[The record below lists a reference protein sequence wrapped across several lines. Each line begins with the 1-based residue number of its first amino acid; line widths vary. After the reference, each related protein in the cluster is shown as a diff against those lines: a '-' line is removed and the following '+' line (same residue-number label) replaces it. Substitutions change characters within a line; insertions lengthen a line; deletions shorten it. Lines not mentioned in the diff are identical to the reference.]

1 MSKKTVLTI
10 VGVVAIVAIV
20 FTFQT
25 AKEGRMYQDMQPMG
39 GMPHYDEA
47 IIIDPGMPSVPG
59 LIALYDF
66 EGYYEGLPTLKDV
79 YGDHDGTILG
89 NPQVTE
95 GFSGAGLRLDGVDD
109 KVVIPHHND
118 FRGSAYGGEPFSIVV
133 MPDTQMLTEY
143 YPEEMNRLTKWVVG
157 TKDEFNTQFVIHVG
171 DVVNLEDIGDGREEQ
186 WKLASKSMGRLE
198 RAGIPFIVSPG
209 NHDYDNECVKGKKN
223 KKLSEY
229 HAYFPFQRYKDVPRG
244 RLAFGKDNAKNPS
257 NANTYAL
264 FTAGGVPF
272 IAISVE
278 FCPSDA
284 ALEWVNQVISEH
296 PDREVILSTHSYLGK
311 SGGFASSCYNPVPDD
326 PYLRAKYGLF
336 KYGCCE
342 KPGSCN
348 NGEEIYEKVVIN
360 QPQMALVVGG
370 HATGS
375 EEKTRYAGGQ
385 PINQFVRDYQADVY
399 KGKKGF
405 DNKVDVFTIDPKKN
419 TLKVTTYR
427 LNPENAFVGF
437 GEITKVVEKPFR
449 KSYLSVEAMIKTDAY
464 QEGYIISKTKGT
476 KSSFALYQ
484 KKDLI
489 RFGASTE
496 WDGWWSV
503 GNPVGILD
511 GQWHHV
517 KGVFDG
523 YEMRLYFDGALIGSN
538 RVSGPMRVLD
548 APIIIGNSEKHQKPW
563 KGEIDNVRIFNPGR
577 F

>member
-25 AKEGRMYQDMQPMG
+25 AKEGRMYQGMQPMG

-47 IIIDPGMPSVPG
+47 IIVDPGMPYVPG
-59 LIALYDF
+59 LIALYGF
-66 EGYYEGLPTLKDV
+66 EGYYEGLSTLKDG

-109 KVVIPHHND
+109 KVIIPHHDD
-118 FRGSAYGGEPFSIVV
+118 FIGSAYDGEPFSIVV
-133 MPDTQMLTEY
+133 LPDTQMLADY
-143 YPEEMNRLTKWVVG
+143 HPKEMNRLTKWVVG

-171 DVVNLEDIGDGREEQ
+171 DVVNLENVGDGREEQ
-186 WKLASKSMGRLE
+186 WQLASKSMGRLE

-229 HAYFPFQRYKDVPRG
+229 HAFFPFQRYKDVPRG

-272 IAISVE
+272 IVISVE

-284 ALEWVNQVISEH
+284 VLEWVNQVISEH
-296 PDREVILSTHSYLGK
+296 PDRVVILSTHSYLSK
-311 SGGFASSCYNPVPDD
+311 SGGFANACYNSVPDD

-427 LNPENAFVGF
+427 LNPAGAFVGL
-437 GEITKVVEKPFR
+437 GEITKVVDRHFR
-449 KSYLSVEAMIKTDAY
+449 TSYLTVEAMIKTDTL
-464 QEGYIISKTKGT
+464 QEGYIIAKTTDT
-476 KSSFALYQ
+476 KASFALYQ
-484 KKDLI
+484 KNDVL
-489 RFGASTE
+489 RFGISTE
-496 WDGWWSV
+496 KDGWISV
-503 GNPVGILD
+503 G
-511 GQWHHV
+511 
-517 KGVFDG
+517 
-523 YEMRLYFDGALIGSN
+523 GS
-538 RVSGPMRVLD
+538 V
-548 APIIIGNSEKHQKPW
+548 
-563 KGEIDNVRIFNPGR
+563 
-577 F
+577 